1 MTAVALVCRFYGF
14 SLQEVMN
21 FTVRQFTILLREI
34 GKILSME
41 SGSGSS
47 QPRVLTGEIAHKTAM
62 RMFGKGKR

>member
-1 MTAVALVCRFYGF
+1 
-14 SLQEVMN
+14 MN